1 MTKTY
6 LEYDLPLSLQEA
18 LDRLKRGLELSKDG
32 KYTQLDL
39 DYDEVNSCI
48 NTAEVGQRISSE
60 QAWYLRERYLGIK
73 REDIC

>member
-1 MTKTY
+1 
-6 LEYDLPLSLQEA
+6 
-18 LDRLKRGLELSKDG
+18 LELSKDG

-60 QAWYLRERYLGIK
+60 QAWYLREKYLGIK
-73 REDIC
+73 REDICR